1 MDQPEVTT
9 VSTTT
14 TTKTTTM
21 MVSSTTSSSTTRP
34 PKLVTAMTGK
44 GPVPNPG
51 FTVYPP
57 SEHDVKQMKP
67 AEKMLDDDIVNTQDD
82 QILIGKTLILLII
95 KV

>member
-1 MDQPEVTT
+1 
-9 VSTTT
+9 
-14 TTKTTTM
+14 
-21 MVSSTTSSSTTRP
+21 
-34 PKLVTAMTGK
+34 MTGK

-82 QILIGKTLILLII
+82 QILIGKTLILLM
-95 KV
+95 KKNPQNSVVFWHLKNDFEKQNCTTFDLKN